1 MNDASKDFAISFVLV
16 SCLVKSVHFLQKLCD
31 SLVNHIQVR
40 SENLLEVLIC
50 NFFNLLLL
58 LRLRVIWENKL
69 EGVHRVAN

>member
-1 MNDASKDFAISFVLV
+1 MPR
-16 SCLVKSVHFLQKLCD
+16 LVKSVHFLQKLCD
-31 SLVNHIQVR
+31 SLVNYIQVR

-58 LRLRVIWENKL
+58 LRLRVIWEDKL